1 MSEDEQFHQ
10 ICDEIQ
16 KKEALAKR
24 MQHSRSR
31 DFESSVELLEQVL
44 MSKLQ
49 LYGPGAEEVFDTCEQ
64 LTLAYNT
71 LAMKLIDRDDF

>member
-1 MSEDEQFHQ
+1 MRRDSEEGGPRQ
-10 ICDEIQ
+10 ENA
-16 KKEALAKR
+16 ALEVE
-24 MQHSRSR
+24 

-71 LAMKLIDRDDF
+71 LAMKLIDRYDFYGAHELLKKA